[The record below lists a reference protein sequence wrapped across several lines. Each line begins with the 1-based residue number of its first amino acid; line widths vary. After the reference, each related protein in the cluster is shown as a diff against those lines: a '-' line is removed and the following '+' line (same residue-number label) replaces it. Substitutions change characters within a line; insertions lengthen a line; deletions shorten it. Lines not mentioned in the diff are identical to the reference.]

1 MPNITLKGIK
11 LFPKKDNQPDFV
23 IASGIITPDD
33 LNAFL
38 IDQDEYK
45 SEYNGAK
52 QFRIQVLKGKD
63 GGPYVVLDTYKPQ
76 TASPAPASQQGF
88 PTEELPDTGSLP
100 F

>member
-1 MPNITLKGIK
+1 MANITLKGIR

-23 IASGIITPDD
+23 IASGVLTPDD

-38 IDQDEYK
+38 IDNKEHE
-45 SEYNGAK
+45 SEYQGQK

-63 GGPYVVLDTYKPQ
+63 ASGPYIVLDTYKAAAAPTQGPQ
-76 TASPAPASQQGF
+76 DAP
-88 PTEELPDTGSLP
+88 ELPVEDPQLP

>member
-1 MPNITLKGIK
+1 MANITLKGIK
-11 LFPKKDNQPDFV
+11 LFPKKDSQPDFV
-23 IASGIITPDD
+23 IASGVLTPDD

-38 IDQDEYK
+38 IDQAEHQ

-63 GGPYVVLDTYKPQ
+63 GGPYIVLDTYKAAAGVPTPTAAPQ
-76 TASPAPASQQGF
+76 DAPAIENTS
-88 PTEELPDTGSLP
+88 DLP

>member
-1 MPNITLKGIK
+1 MANITLKGIK
-11 LFPKKDNQPDFV
+11 LFPKKDSQPDFV
-23 IASGIITPDD
+23 IASGVLTPDD

-38 IDQDEYK
+38 IDQAEHQ

-63 GGPYVVLDTYKPQ
+63 GGPYIVLDTYKAAAGVPTPTAAPQ
-76 TASPAPASQQGF
+76 DAPAI
-88 PTEELPDTGSLP
+88 EDTSALP

>member
-1 MPNITLKGIK
+1 MANITLKGIR

-23 IASGIITPDD
+23 IASGVLTPDD

-38 IDQDEYK
+38 IDQAEHQ

-63 GGPYVVLDTYKPQ
+63 ASGPYIVLDTYKAAAAPTQGPQ
-76 TASPAPASQQGF
+76 AVPELP
-88 PTEELPDTGSLP
+88 ELPDLP

>member
-1 MPNITLKGIK
+1 MANITMKGIK

-23 IASGIITPDD
+23 IASGVINPDD

-38 IDQDEYK
+38 IDNKEH
-45 SEYNGAK
+45 SGVYNNST

-63 GGPYVVLDTYKPQ
+63 GGPYIVLDTYKAQ
-76 TASPAPASQQGF
+76 AAAPVAPLDAKPPVIQ
-88 PTEELPDTGSLP
+88 PVDDLP

>member
-1 MPNITLKGIK
+1 MANITLKGIK
-11 LFPKKDNQPDFV
+11 LFPKKDSQPDFV
-23 IASGIITPDD
+23 IASGVLTPDD

-38 IDQDEYK
+38 MDNVEHQ

-63 GGPYVVLDTYKPQ
+63 GGPYIVLDTYKAASSTTPAAAPQ
-76 TASPAPASQQGF
+76 DAPNIE
-88 PTEELPDTGSLP
+88 PLEDLP